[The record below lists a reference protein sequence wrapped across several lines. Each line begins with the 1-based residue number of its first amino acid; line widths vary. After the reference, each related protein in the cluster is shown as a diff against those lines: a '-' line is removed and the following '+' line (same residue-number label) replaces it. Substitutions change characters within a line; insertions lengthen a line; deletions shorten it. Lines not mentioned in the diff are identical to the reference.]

1 MNPVFFLRAA
11 LVGGAALCGVA
22 CIDMEQKLVLNPD
35 GSGKVTVSVA
45 MAMPDL
51 GGLGGLG
58 GLKELG
64 GKKDPKAESRELA
77 VTLLRAEGI
86 EAWSDVTYGVG
97 KDGKNR
103 TSVTGYFPDAT
114 KVRLPKPMD
123 DKGDKESLGVS
134 KDADGNWVVETSL
147 DASMK
152 DKEPAKPADPPN
164 KKKELTDEE
173 VEEKLIEERQQWAS
187 MKGFMGGFFEGFRV
201 AYSVEGGGT
210 ITATS
215 LFEKKADNRATF
227 EYSGKKLL
235 EAVDAMLQD
244 DQKAKAMI
252 KQGISPAEGG
262 AGGPELFF
270 QNAFGG
276 DSKLRVVMKPGAPA
290 FAYAAEV
297 AKAKAA
303 ETAELKAMLEEA
315 KKPAKK
321 KSALRLGL
329 PGLGEG
335 ESESPDGE
343 TPKPKKK
350 KQPAKID

>member
-1 MNPVFFLRAA
+1 MNLASCFRSA
-11 LVGGAALCGVA
+11 LAGATALCGAA
-22 CIDMEQKLVLNPD
+22 CIDIDQKLVLNPD
-35 GSGKVTVSVA
+35 GSGKVTLSVA

-51 GGLGGLG
+51 GGLGLG

-114 KVRLPKPMD
+114 KVRLAKPMD
-123 DKGDKESLGVS
+123 DKGSKEALGVS
-134 KDADGNWVVETSL
+134 KDSDGNWVIETRL
-147 DASMK
+147 DNSSK
-152 DKEPAKPADPPN
+152 DPQTGETTEPAEK

-173 VEEKLIEERQQWAS
+173 VEEKLVEERQQWAS

-210 ITATS
+210 ITKATM
-215 LFEKKADNRATF
+215 FEKKADNLATF

-244 DQKAKAMI
+244 DEKAKAMI
-252 KQGISPAEGG
+252 KKGVSPSEGG
-262 AGGPELFF
+262 GGGP
-270 QNAFGG
+270 
-276 DSKLRVVMKPGAPA
+276 
-290 FAYAAEV
+290 
-297 AKAKAA
+297 
-303 ETAELKAMLEEA
+303 
-315 KKPAKK
+315 
-321 KSALRLGL
+321 
-329 PGLGEG
+329 
-335 ESESPDGE
+335 
-343 TPKPKKK
+343 
-350 KQPAKID
+350 

>member
-1 MNPVFFLRAA
+1 
-11 LVGGAALCGVA
+11 
-22 CIDMEQKLVLNPD
+22 MEQKLVLNPD
-35 GSGKVTVSVA
+35 GSGKVTMNVA

-77 VTLLRAEGI
+77 IAMLRAEGI

-103 TSVTGYFPDAT
+103 TSVTGYFRDAT
-114 KVRLPKPMD
+114 KVKLSKPMD
-123 DKGDKESLGVS
+123 DKGGKESLGVT
-134 KDADGNWVVETSL
+134 KDAAGNWVIEAQL
-147 DASMK
+147 DNSTEDGGSSK
-152 DKEPAKPADPPN
+152 QADPPA
-164 KKKELTDEE
+164 KKPGLTDAEI
-173 VEEKLIEERQQWAS
+173 EEKLIEERQQWAS

-210 ITATS
+210 ITDTS
-215 LFEKKADNRATF
+215 IFEKKAENRAAF

-235 EAVDAMLQD
+235 ETVDAMLQD

-252 KQGISPAEGG
+252 KQGISPTEGGG
-262 AGGPELFF
+262 AGPEVFF

-276 DSKLRVVMKPGAPA
+276 DGKLRVVLKPGAPA
-290 FAYAAEV
+290 FDYAAEV
-297 AKAKAA
+297 ARAKAA
-303 ETAELKAMLEEA
+303 ESPDLKAMLEEA

-321 KSALRLGL
+321 KTGLRLGL
-329 PGLGEG
+329 PGIGG
-335 ESESPDGE
+335 SEGE
-343 TPKPKKK
+343 TPAEETPKAKKK